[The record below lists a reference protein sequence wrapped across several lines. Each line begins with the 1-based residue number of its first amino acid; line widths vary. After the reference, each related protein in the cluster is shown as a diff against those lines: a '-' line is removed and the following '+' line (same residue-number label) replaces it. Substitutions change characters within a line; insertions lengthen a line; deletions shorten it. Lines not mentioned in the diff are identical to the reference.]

1 MNMKAHIL
9 MLAAENDALPGGKI
23 GGIGDVIRDLPP
35 ALAKR
40 GCSVTVLT
48 PSYGMFAE
56 LPGAERLTTLEVGF
70 GGGASHVELYRV
82 PVAGSP
88 PGVQHWVLDHP
99 LFEVCGEGRIYC
111 DDPPTRPFARDAT
124 KFALFCSAAA
134 ELIVQDRIERPDVI
148 HLHDWHA
155 ALLLLLRRY
164 HPACRTLRAIRCV
177 FTIHN
182 LALQGVRPLHGD
194 PSSLSAWYPG
204 LHVEHAVVADP
215 RWPDCINPMAVGIRL
230 SDAVHAVSPSYAEEI
245 LRPSAV
251 EARGY
256 YGGEG
261 LEGDLAE
268 SREAGRLYGI
278 LNGCDYSGA
287 SAAGPDWPELGRLL
301 HRQLLAWAGSES
313 NLHPAHF
320 IARERLGRW
329 PGQRPDTVLTS
340 IGRLTEQKCRLL
352 RQPAHN
358 GRPALEGVLTR
369 LGENGLYILLGSG
382 DPEYERFF
390 TAVAGRH
397 ANLLFLRGYSDAA
410 SRALYASGD
419 LFLMPSSFE
428 PCGIGQMLAMRAGQP
443 CLVHQVGGLR
453 DTVRHGIDGFGFDG
467 TNLTDQAEH
476 LVTTLDRALTL
487 RQADPSHWQSL
498 RQAAADTRFLWDD
511 SVESYLEH
519 LYGTTVSGD
528 RQES

>member
-1 MNMKAHIL
+1 MSTHIL
-9 MLAAENDALPGGKI
+9 MLAAENDALPGGKV

-35 ALAKR
+35 ALAAR
-40 GCSVTVLT
+40 GCTVTVMT
-48 PSYGMFAE
+48 PAYGRFAE
-56 LPGAERLTTLEVGF
+56 LPGAERLATLEVGF
-70 GGGASHVELYRV
+70 GGSASHVELYQV
-82 PVAGSP
+82 PVVGSP
-88 PGVQHWVLDHP
+88 PQIRHWVLDHP

-124 KFALFCSAAA
+124 KFALFCAAAA
-134 ELIVQDRIERPDVI
+134 ELILQARIERPDVI

-164 HPACRTLRAIRCV
+164 HPAYRTLRAVRCV

-182 LALQGVRPLHGD
+182 LALQGVRPLGGD
-194 PSSLSAWYPG
+194 PSSLNAWFPG

-215 RWPDCINPMAVGIRL
+215 RWPECINPMAVGIRL

-261 LEGDLAE
+261 LEGDLTDA
-268 SREAGRLYGI
+268 RAAGRLYGI
-278 LNGCDYSGA
+278 LNGCDYPETVA
-287 SAAGPDWPELGRLL
+287 TAPDWPELGRLL
-301 HRQLLAWAGSES
+301 RRQLLNWAGNEP

-320 IARERLGRW
+320 VALERLAHW
-329 PGQRPDTVLTS
+329 PTRRPDTVLTS

-352 RQPAHN
+352 RQPDRH
-358 GRPALEGVLTR
+358 GRPALEGVLER

-390 TAVAGRH
+390 TATAGRH
-397 ANLLFLRGYSDAA
+397 ANLLFLRGYSDAV

-453 DTVRHGIDGFGFDG
+453 DTVQHEVDGFGFDG
-467 TNLTDQAEH
+467 TNLTEQAEH
-476 LVTTLDRALTL
+476 LVAALDRALTL
-487 RQADPSHWQSL
+487 RRTDPSRWQAIKH
-498 RQAAADTRFLWDD
+498 AATDARFLWND
-511 SVESYLEH
+511 SVEQYLEH
-519 LYGTTVSGD
+519 LYRETDGHHD
-528 RQES
+528 